1 MTIKENRELFY
12 NQSLDYI
19 KETYQDSKDWNKVIS
34 IEFLN
39 IDISMEAF
47 IDYVEETYK
56 TKIKDNK
63 HLQKLTGI
71 TVKNLE
77 ELEDV
82 IIKANCSKYTFA
94 LETAL
99 ENGANYKELLKIE
112 PKDFNLPETWSG
124 GVTSDKISSILYTIN
139 TAFFL
144 DEWGGL
150 MLYPDI
156 RSIAKEIE
164 APYSV
169 IMEAFN
175 INQY

>member
-1 MTIKENRELFY
+1 MSKE
-12 NQSLDYI
+12 
-19 KETYQDSKDWNKVIS
+19 K
-34 IEFLN
+34 
-39 IDISMEAF
+39 
-47 IDYVEETYK
+47 IDYSESFEEY
-56 TKIKDNK
+56 
-63 HLQKLTGI
+63 LG
-71 TVKNLE
+71 
-77 ELEDV
+77 
-82 IIKANCSKYTFA
+82 A

-124 GVTSDKISSILYTIN
+124 CITSDKYSSILYTIN

-150 MLYPDI
+150 MLYPDL